1 MDNVRN
7 IINDLWSAIN
17 KFEEIYGFENEFPHM
32 VNAVMIGLLY
42 ELELPNSGHN
52 VNRLKS
58 LIYDGLLAEE
68 IIEILK

>member
-1 MDNVRN
+1 MNN
-7 IINDLWSAIN
+7 IKPIIDDLWSAIN
-17 KFEEIYGFENEFPHM
+17 KFEDIYGFENEFPHM

-42 ELELPNSGHN
+42 ELELPNSRHN
-52 VNRLKS
+52 VDRLKS